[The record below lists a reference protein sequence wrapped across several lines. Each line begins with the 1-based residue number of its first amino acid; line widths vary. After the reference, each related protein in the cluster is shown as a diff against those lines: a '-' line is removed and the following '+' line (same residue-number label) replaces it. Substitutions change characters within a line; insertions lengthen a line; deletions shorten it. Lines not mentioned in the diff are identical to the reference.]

1 MTLYQ
6 LLQHFVE
13 STVHCKVTVWAA
25 ISILFL
31 ILLYAELKSVSLL
44 FVPITLSTGT
54 FQKKKKKSKRTL
66 LKAALKHLKLLV
78 LSHETNY

>member
-13 STVHCKVTVWAA
+13 STVHCQVTVWAA

-54 FQKKKKKSKRTL
+54 FQKKKKIQKNSSKGS
-66 LKAALKHLKLLV
+66 LKTFKMVSFVYK
-78 LSHETNY
+78 TNY